1 MQRFGMMTRVIGVAL
16 GVVIAIAAVAS
27 ASAQQEP
34 PHRFYGTGA
43 TAGDTIG
50 VVDDMGNELASA
62 TVAEDGGWY
71 IDVDRDAVDGVS
83 FTLNGKSADAEVTA
97 TGDGQSAVSV
107 TAMAMEESDDSM
119 DDGSMEDGDS
129 MDDGSMEDG
138 DSMDDGSMED
148 GDDLDSLEGEDDSM
162 DDGSMED
169 DSMDDGSMEDDSMD
183 DGSMDEGETEYPG
196 TGSGGL
202 ADGSGVSAGLIGLLI
217 ALSVAAVAG
226 LGLRRVRNRA

>member
-1 MQRFGMMTRVIGVAL
+1 MQRFRKMSRLAALAL

-50 VVDDMGNELASA
+50 VVDDMGNEFDST
-62 TVAEDGGWY
+62 TVADDGTWY

-83 FTLNGKSADAEVTA
+83 FTLNGKSADAEVNPA
-97 TGDGQSAVSV
+97 GSGQSAVSV
-107 TAMAMEESDDSM
+107 TAMAMEDDSM
-119 DDGSMEDGDS
+119 EDGSME
-129 MDDGSMEDG
+129 
-138 DSMDDGSMED
+138 DGSMED

-169 DSMDDGSMEDDSMD
+169 DSMDDGSM
-183 DGSMDEGETEYPG
+183 DEGDTEYPG

-226 LGLRRVRNRA
+226 LRRVRNRA

>member
-1 MQRFGMMTRVIGVAL
+1 MMTRVIGVAL

-50 VVDDMGNELASA
+50 VVGDMGNELGS
-62 TVAEDGGWY
+62 TSVGDDGGWF

-83 FTLNGKSADAEVTA
+83 FTLNGKSADAEVTP

-107 TAMAMEESDDSM
+107 TAMAMEEPA
-119 DDGSMEDGDS
+119 MEEGEA
-129 MDDGSMEDG
+129 GEEG
-138 DSMDDGSMED
+138 ELAGD
-148 GDDLDSLEGEDDSM
+148 GDDADLSGDDDDLPAMEGDDEKM
-162 DDGSMED
+162 AD
-169 DSMDDGSMEDDSMD
+169 
-183 DGSMDEGETEYPG
+183 TEYPG